1 MTKAFPKD
9 FLWGG
14 ATAANQ
20 FEGGWNLDG
29 RGPATSDTAR
39 AVASEERKTM
49 GGEFTTPMNQERL
62 DFALNDK
69 EGLYPKRWGSDFY
82 HRYKEDIALYAEMG
96 FKTFRLS
103 IAWSRIFPNGD
114 EEQPNEAGLAFYD
127 KVFDELKKY
136 GIEPLVT
143 LSHYEFPIG
152 LVKKYGGWKNRQVI
166 DCFVHYAE
174 TVFKRYQNKVKYWLT
189 FNEINIIG
197 MTGYLSGGL
206 LFEDG
211 KLHLQD
217 MYQAAHHQ
225 FLASTLATKLAHEIN
240 PDFKVGCMLA
250 RMQAYPA
257 TCNPEDV
264 MEEIKKDHENLF
276 FSDVQVR
283 GKYPSYAKRFFRENH
298 IQLEI
303 ADGDLEILERYPVD
317 FMSFSY
323 YMSSIARKQKSDQE
337 TGGNLILSEP
347 NPYLE
352 ASDWGWQID
361 PVGLRITLNN
371 LYDRYQVPLMVVE
384 NGLGALDKVEA
395 DGFVHDDYRISYL
408 KSHVQQMYEA
418 IEDEVDL
425 IGYIWWGCTDLVSA
439 STSEMSK
446 RYGFVYVDA
455 DDQGNGSFDRLR
467 KDSFYFYKEL
477 IASQGANVL
486 NDWGG
491 RNEEVL
497 PFEALPN
504 PL

>member
-1 MTKAFPKD
+1 MTKQFPKD

-20 FEGGWNLDG
+20 FEGAWNVDG
-29 RGPATSDTAR
+29 RGPATSDTSR
-39 AVASEERKTM
+39 AVAPEERKSM
-49 GGEFTTPMNQERL
+49 GSEFNSPMTRAKL
-62 DFALNDK
+62 DAALNDT

-82 HRYKEDIALYAEMG
+82 HHYKEDIALYTEMC
-96 FKTFRLS
+96 FKTFRMS

-114 EEQPNEAGLAFYD
+114 DATPNEAGLAFYD
-127 KVFDELKKY
+127 KVFNEINKY

-143 LSHYEFPIG
+143 LSHYEFPIH
-152 LVKKYGGWKNRQVI
+152 LITEYGGWKNRKVI

-174 TVFKRYQNKVKYWLT
+174 TVFNRYKDKVKYWLT

-206 LFEDG
+206 LFDDG
-211 KLHLQD
+211 KLNLQE

-225 FLASTLATKLAHEIN
+225 FVASSLATKVGHEIN
-240 PDFKVGCMLA
+240 PDFKIGCMLA

-257 TCNPEDV
+257 TCNPDDV

-283 GKYPSYAKRFFRENH
+283 GKYPSYAKHFFKENN
-298 IQLEI
+298 IELEI
-303 ADGDLEILERYPVD
+303 ADGDLEILEKYPVD

-323 YMSSIARKQKSDQE
+323 YMSSIARKQKSGEE
-337 TGGNLILSEP
+337 TAGNLILSEP

-361 PVGLRITLNN
+361 PVGLRITLSK

-384 NGLGALDKVEA
+384 NGLGALDKVEE
-395 DGFVHDDYRISYL
+395 DGSIHDQYRIDYL
-408 KSHVQQMYEA
+408 EYHVKQMYEA
-418 IEDEVDL
+418 IEDGVDL
-425 IGYIWWGCTDLVSA
+425 MGYTWWGCTDLVSA

-446 RYGFVYVDA
+446 CYGFVYVDA
-455 DDQGNGSFDRLR
+455 DDQGNGSFDRSR
-467 KDSFYFYKEL
+467 KDSFFYYKDL
-477 IASQGANVL
+477 IATRGANIL
-486 NDWGG
+486 ND
-491 RNEEVL
+491 
-497 PFEALPN
+497 
-504 PL
+504 